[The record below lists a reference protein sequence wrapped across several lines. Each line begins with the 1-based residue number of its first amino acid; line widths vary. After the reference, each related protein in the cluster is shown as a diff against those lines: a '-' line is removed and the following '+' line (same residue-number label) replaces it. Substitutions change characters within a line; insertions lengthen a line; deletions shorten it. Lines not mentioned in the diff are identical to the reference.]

1 MKKVKKINIDSNNCA
16 GCMLCALSCSFFNT
30 GVFNP
35 KNSIIKIYKNDK
47 TQRFRL
53 KIGNACKMCGACV
66 DACSYN
72 ALWW

>member
-1 MKKVKKINIDSNNCA
+1 MLEKIFIEQA
-16 GCMLCALSCSFFNT
+16 KHIRREYI
-30 GVFNP
+30 
-35 KNSIIKIYKNDK
+35 KNSKEISKCENKIEIYKNDK